1 MSKIYYHKNSQATG
15 TFRLW
20 GVAKTLAEI
29 GATLAMQNET
39 WPDKSCDGELITIGK
54 KTRRTGDTV
63 IPVKMYRLQGN
74 KLKLAHRDI
83 EGFGL
88 YGW

>member
-15 TFRLW
+15 TFKLW

-54 KTRRTGDTV
+54 KTRRTGGEI
-63 IPVKMYRLQGN
+63 IPVKVYRLQGN
-74 KLKLAHRDI
+74 KLKLTYRGARLKAD
-83 EGFGL
+83 G
-88 YGW
+88 